1 MKKQIVND
9 GFKFWANY
17 LQAIDEFTKG
27 DDAEFGRFMRI
38 ICNYGIYGEEL
49 ADTAIEKF
57 LFSSVSKSID
67 ASVTNIKNGKKG
79 GAGNTT
85 TTTNTDKF
93 VKPTLEDIKQY
104 CTETNSTVDPN
115 AFFDYYS
122 KIGWVYGKN
131 KTPIKDWKACVR
143 TWERNERSKNE
154 VTDKVHNKGDDVL

>member
-27 DDAEFGRFMRI
+27 DDAKFGRFMRI

-49 ADTAIEKF
+49 ADTDIEKF
-57 LFSSVSKSID
+57 FFTSVRKSID

-85 TTTNTDKF
+85 TSTTSEKF
-93 VKPTLEDIKQY
+93 VEPTLEEIKAY
-104 CTETNSTVDPN
+104 CEERKNGIDPDEFLLHYQRN
-115 AFFDYYS
+115 
-122 KIGWVYGKN
+122 GWVWGKVN
-131 KTPIKDWKACVR
+131 KPVKDWKACVR
-143 TWERNERSKNE
+143 IWERNAKKWET
-154 VTDKVHNKGDDVL
+154 TDTVHNKGDDVL